1 MKKLIDIPDE
11 IVRPLKKLSVEND
24 MSFKKF
30 IEYKLTELVKKRPIP
45 RKDDDEEDLSYLDRQ

>member
-11 IVRPLKKLSVEND
+11 IVRPLKKLAVEND

-30 IEYKLTELVKKRPIP
+30 IEYKLAELVKKRPMPI
-45 RKDDDEEDLSYLDRQ
+45 KDDDEEDLSYLDRQ